1 LIACTR
7 DVKRAGCEIVSED
20 SKKGL
25 QAVIFQAGGTVF
37 GADIRDVREIMMLN
51 NITAIPGSS
60 GHMEGI
66 INVRGEVVPL
76 LSLRSMTGS
85 PQCQHD
91 KETRVLILDC
101 HPSLGLIVDMVGEV
115 KSIPGTALEPMP
127 SIANATGI
135 ENLYRGIAKLPDR
148 MIILMDLKKI
158 SASAYGKTDV
168 CMRSEPATAEDM
180 SATITTTAQTSPV
193 VTPESQ
199 SSSALTPANK
209 ALVTVDSPLKLTEF
223 QMDALREM
231 GNIGTSHSATS
242 LSQLVGHEI
251 HITVPAISLEHID
264 NIPGIISNDKVVG
277 LLLDIKDGERTMGYL
292 YTIFSEKS
300 AANIVDTLLCQ
311 PQGTTT
317 VIGEM
322 EQSAIM
328 EVGNILA
335 SSFCDAI
342 AEFLGIVMLPS
353 PPSFVNDMAS
363 AIIQNSLIEISMIAD
378 DAILFRTDMAD
389 EQQIFDGYVILF
401 PNPEMLGSMLSILD
415 AKVNP

>member
-1 LIACTR
+1 VT
-7 DVKRAGCEIVSED
+7 ED

-25 QAVIFQAGGTVF
+25 QAVVFQAGGTVF

-51 NITAIPGSS
+51 SITAIPGAPE
-60 GHMEGI
+60 HMEGV

-85 PQCQHD
+85 PQSGHD
-91 KETRVLILDC
+91 RETRVLILDC
-101 HPSLGLIVDMVGEV
+101 HPPLGLIVDMVGEV

-135 ENLYRGIAKLPDR
+135 ESLYKGIAKLPDR

-158 SASAYGKTDV
+158 SVSAEEETAV
-168 CMRSEPATAEDM
+168 CMPTAAAPAADT
-180 SATITTTAQTSPV
+180 SATVVAMAQTAPVATPEPQASSAMAPAGNAYITT
-193 VTPESQ
+193 
-199 SSSALTPANK
+199 
-209 ALVTVDSPLKLTEF
+209 DSPTRLTEF
-223 QMDALREM
+223 QMDAIREL

-242 LSQLVGHEI
+242 LSQLVGRDI

-264 NIPGIISNDKVVG
+264 NIPAIVSNDRVVG
-277 LLLDIKDGERTMGYL
+277 LLLEIKDGDRTMGYL

-300 AANIVDTLLCQ
+300 AANIVDTLLGQ
-311 PQGTTT
+311 PCGTTT
-317 VIGEM
+317 AIGEL

-342 AEFLGIVMLPS
+342 AEFLGIVLLPS
-353 PPSFVNDMAS
+353 PPNFVNDMVS
-363 AIIQNSLIEISMIAD
+363 AILQSSLIEISMIAD
-378 DAILFRTDMAD
+378 DAILFRTDLAD

-401 PNPEMLGSMLSILD
+401 PNPEMLGRMLSILD

>member
-1 LIACTR
+1 
-7 DVKRAGCEIVSED
+7 
-20 SKKGL
+20 
-25 QAVIFQAGGTVF
+25 
-37 GADIRDVREIMMLN
+37 
-51 NITAIPGSS
+51 
-60 GHMEGI
+60 MEGV

-76 LSLRSMTGS
+76 LSLRSMTGA

-101 HPSLGLIVDMVGEV
+101 HPPLGLIVDMVGEV

-135 ENLYRGIAKLPDR
+135 ESLYKGIAKLPDR

-158 SASAYGKTDV
+158 SASADEASSDGEVAV
-168 CMRSEPATAEDM
+168 CMPSEPAPAADT
-180 SATITTTAQTSPV
+180 SAAV
-193 VTPESQ
+193 VAIEQ
-199 SSSALTPANK
+199 ASSALAPANN
-209 ALVTVDSPLKLTEF
+209 AYVTADSPLKLTDF

-242 LSQLVGHEI
+242 LSVLVGREI
-251 HITVPAISLEHID
+251 NITVPAISLEHID
-264 NIPGIISNDKVVG
+264 NIPSIISNDKVVG
-277 LLLDIKDGERTMGYL
+277 LLLDIKDGDRTIGYL
-292 YTIFSEKS
+292 YTIFSERS
-300 AANIVDTLLCQ
+300 AANIVDTLLGQ

-342 AEFLGIVMLPS
+342 AEFLGIVLLPS
-353 PPSFVNDMAS
+353 PPNFVNDMVS
-363 AIIQNSLIEISMIAD
+363 AIIQSSLIEISMIAD
-378 DAILFRTDMAD
+378 DAILFRTDLTD

-401 PNPEMLGSMLSILD
+401 PNPEMLDRMLSILD

>member
-1 LIACTR
+1 MI
-7 DVKRAGCEIVSED
+7 ED
-20 SKKGL
+20 SKNGL
-25 QAVIFQAGGTVF
+25 QAVVFQAGGTVF

-51 NITAIPGSS
+51 GITAIPGSS
-60 GHMEGI
+60 GHMEGV

-76 LSLRSMTGS
+76 LSLRSMTGA

-101 HPSLGLIVDMVGEV
+101 HPPLGLIVDMVGEV

-135 ENLYRGIAKLPDR
+135 ESLYKGIAKLPDR

-158 SASAYGKTDV
+158 SASADEASSDGEVAV
-168 CMRSEPATAEDM
+168 CMPSEPAPAADT
-180 SATITTTAQTSPV
+180 SAAV
-193 VTPESQ
+193 VAIEQ
-199 SSSALTPANK
+199 ASSALAPANN
-209 ALVTVDSPLKLTEF
+209 AYVTADSPLKLTDF

-242 LSQLVGHEI
+242 LSVLVGREI
-251 HITVPAISLEHID
+251 NITVPAISLEHID
-264 NIPGIISNDKVVG
+264 NIPSIISNDKVVG
-277 LLLDIKDGERTMGYL
+277 LLLDIKDGDRTIGYL
-292 YTIFSEKS
+292 YTIFSERS
-300 AANIVDTLLCQ
+300 AANIVDTLLGQ

-342 AEFLGIVMLPS
+342 AEFLGIVLLPS
-353 PPSFVNDMAS
+353 PPNFVNDMVS
-363 AIIQNSLIEISMIAD
+363 AIIQSSLIEISMIAD
-378 DAILFRTDMAD
+378 DAILFRTDLTD

-401 PNPEMLGSMLSILD
+401 PNPEMLDRMLSILD

>member
-1 LIACTR
+1 
-7 DVKRAGCEIVSED
+7 
-20 SKKGL
+20 
-25 QAVIFQAGGTVF
+25 
-37 GADIRDVREIMMLN
+37 VREIMMLN
-51 NITAIPGSS
+51 SVTAIPGVSE
-60 GHMEGI
+60 HMVGV

-76 LSLRSMTGS
+76 MSLRSMTGS
-85 PQCQHD
+85 PQRGHD

-101 HPSLGLIVDMVGEV
+101 QPPLGLIVDMVGEV

-127 SIANATGI
+127 SIASITGV
-135 ENLYRGIAKLPDR
+135 ESLYKGIAKLPDR

-158 SASAYGKTDV
+158 SASTGEAPSNEAPSNEK
-168 CMRSEPATAEDM
+168 ATAIKPAEQVMAADM
-180 SATITTTAQTSPV
+180 PAKEVVPAEV
-193 VTPESQ
+193 VTAEVAPVMIPEPQ
-199 SSSALTPANK
+199 APAALTPSNDAY
-209 ALVTVDSPLKLTEF
+209 VSTDTSLKLTEF

-242 LSQLVGHEI
+242 LSTLIGRDI
-251 HITVPAISLEHID
+251 HIKVPAISLEHID
-264 NIPGIISNDKVVG
+264 NIPNIVSNDKVVG
-277 LLLDIKDGERTMGYL
+277 LLLDIKDGDRTMGYL

-342 AEFLGIVMLPS
+342 AEFLGIVLLPS
-353 PPSFVNDMAS
+353 PPNFVNDMIS
-363 AIIQNSLIEISMIAD
+363 AIIQSSLIEISMLAD
-378 DAILFRTDMAD
+378 DAILFRTDLTD
-389 EQQIFDGYVILF
+389 DQQIFDGYVILF
-401 PNPEMLGSMLSILD
+401 PNPEMLGQMLSILD